1 MLASLVAVIFALSV
15 YTVGATPHTGC
26 YNHFLRVDGCVH
38 AANDPN
44 VRCGAP
50 NKTTH
55 DRPYKFNGPQAAP
68 KQSPLVKRYDTKLPP
83 YQIGRIGGIGPVCKK
98 YDSNRDL
105 AVCLWNGP
113 DSKKHTPESSGWLN
127 EAKTSNCGK
136 RVYVMRKT
144 DVGNTQ
150 FAQIVE
156 GCDFP
161 TKNFTIGCAQ
171 IGLSNALFRALKA
184 TPQEEDQGFLNTP
197 LIWDYDSFS
206 GQHTQQA
213 PV

>member
-1 MLASLVAVIFALSV
+1 MIASLVALIFALSV
-15 YTVGATPHTGC
+15 YTVGATYHTGC
-26 YNHFLRVDGCVH
+26 YNYFLNLDGCVH
-38 AANDPN
+38 AANDPK
-44 VRCGAP
+44 VRCGA
-50 NKTTH
+50 NKTTNAPVH
-55 DRPYKFNGPQAAP
+55 AFSGPQAP
-68 KQSPLVKRYDTKLPP
+68 PNQTPLVKRYDTKLPP
-83 YQIGRIGGIGPVCKK
+83 FQIGQIGGRGPVCKK
-98 YDSNRDL
+98 YNSDRDL

-113 DSKKHTPESSGWLN
+113 DHKKHTAESSGWLN

-144 DVGNTQ
+144 DTSNIQ
-150 FAQIVE
+150 YAQIVE

-171 IGLSNALFRALKA
+171 IGLSNALFDKFHP
-184 TPQEEDQGFLNTP
+184 TPKEKNQRFLDTP
-197 LIWDYDSFS
+197 MIWDYDSFN